1 MKNKILGEPIVNNIF
16 NMSVNEARKYLEENG
31 YTMRV
36 VSEDGKASM
45 VTMDLREKRV
55 NVFVKNGV
63 IDDIH
68 NIS

>member
-1 MKNKILGEPIVNNIF
+1 MKNFIMGEPIVNQIF

-36 VSEDGKASM
+36 INEDGSPKGVTTDYKA
-45 VTMDLREKRV
+45 KRV
-55 NVFVKNGV
+55 NVFVKKGK
-63 IDDIH
+63 IDNIH

>member
-1 MKNKILGEPIVNNIF
+1 MKNKIMGEPIVNNIF
-16 NMSVNEARKYLEENG
+16 NMSVNEARKYLKENG

-36 VSEDGKASM
+36 INQDGKAKA
-45 VTMDLREKRV
+45 VTADMKPKRV
-55 NVFVKNGV
+55 NVFVKNGI